1 MNRENECPPAVLLQ
15 ALTNNNQL
23 MKRKAFLQTTA
34 AVIGSSILP
43 DLSFASGERKK
54 PIRFAHLTDIHVKPG
69 TIPETGMAKA
79 LQHVQGLRPGV
90 DFIIN
95 GGDSIMDSLEADK
108 QKTQVQWDLFNNIL
122 RKENSLPVY
131 HAIGNHDVWGW
142 FVKEKKPDN
151 DRLYGKVWVVE
162 TLSMKNRYY
171 SFTKG
176 NWHFIVLDS
185 TQLNPAGG
193 YIGKLD
199 EPQLEWLKLELEDV
213 PPGKFICIV
222 SHIPILSICA
232 GLFFDKTEANGDLK
246 IQRNLMHTD
255 FLVLKKLFAKFP
267 AIRVCISG
275 HIHLQDELRY
285 LGITYYCNGAVSGSW
300 WKGSFQ
306 EFAPAYAVM
315 ELYEDGTC
323 RRTMLQYE

>member
-1 MNRENECPPAVLLQ
+1 MNRENECLPAILLQ

-131 HAIGNHDVWGW
+131 HTIGNHDVWGW

-199 EPQLEWLKLELEDV
+199 EPQLEWLKQELEDV
-213 PPGKFICIV
+213 PGGKFICVV